1 MSFADILHGTPV
13 WVWVLLVFL
22 LSRGMK
28 ALNSGTV
35 PLTRLAIF
43 PILFAGWGIVHL
55 ASYPEQGWTLA
66 PVWVVSAVVGI
77 AAGIQIARR
86 TRFLV
91 DANANTVMVPGSIV
105 PLLLI
110 LATFVTKFWL
120 GFELA
125 TAGASSV
132 GAYLL
137 IDATVSGLVA
147 GIFGG
152 RFFTYWNALN
162 KQRQRITA

>member
-22 LSRGMK
+22 LSRGFK

-35 PLTRLAIF
+35 PLARLAIF
-43 PILFAGWGIVHL
+43 PILFAGWGIIHL
-55 ASYPEQGWTLA
+55 ASYPAQGWTSA

-91 DANANTVMVPGSIV
+91 DANTNTVMVPGSIV

-137 IDATVSGLVA
+137 IDAAVSGLVA

-152 RFFTYWNALN
+152 RFFTYWNTLN